1 MRGADYAH
9 RRDVLAGGLASGRS
23 LASYETSEAR
33 VLPPPLGHRA
43 RVPTRVVRLYTGPEC
58 SGVLPRPLDQE
69 ASVVYSYWTVRA
81 SQDPRLAVGLIG
93 LGNMGTAFAERLL
106 DAGYPLVVSN
116 RTPGK
121 AQALAA
127 RGAVLAASPAQ
138 LVEQVDVI
146 LTSLADDDA
155 FDAVATEVI
164 AAARPG
170 SVLVDLSTVSP
181 AASARVAE
189 RAEAASVGYVRAP
202 VSGNPSVVRAGNL
215 SFIVSGASADI
226 DRVEPAL
233 RAIGPTVHRVGDGE
247 QARTVKLAINLMI
260 AGLAQLISEA
270 LVLGE
275 AAGVPRAVLLEVMG
289 SSAVGAPFV
298 KYKTEAL
305 VRDDFSATFTTA
317 LMEKDIDLA
326 LDAADEAGI
335 ELPLTK
341 EMKVHL
347 RAAIDAGY
355 ADDDFIVL
363 FRHLRNA
370 SGLSNTSERHDQE
383 VLR

>member
-1 MRGADYAH
+1 MARAIWQGAPRGDP
-9 RRDVLAGGLASGRS
+9 S
-23 LASYETSEAR
+23 
-33 VLPPPLGHRA
+33 
-43 RVPTRVVRLYTGPEC
+43 
-58 SGVLPRPLDQE
+58 PLDR
-69 ASVVYSYWTVRA
+69 AAPVVYSYWTVRA
-81 SQDPRLAVGLIG
+81 SQDPRPAVGLIG
-93 LGNMGTAFAERLL
+93 LGHMGTAFAERLL

-116 RTPGK
+116 RTPEK
-121 AQALAA
+121 ADALAA
-127 RGAVLAASPAQ
+127 RGADVAASPAQ
-138 LVEQVDVI
+138 LAEQAEVI
-146 LTSLADDDA
+146 LTSLADDEA
-155 FDAVATEVI
+155 FESVAAEAL

-215 SFIVSGASADI
+215 SFIVSGANDDI
-226 DRVEPAL
+226 DRAEPIL
-233 RAIGPTVHRVGDGE
+233 LAIGPTVHRVGEGE
-247 QARTVKLAINLMI
+247 QARIVKLAINLMI
-260 AGLAQLISEA
+260 AGLAQLMSEA

-275 AAGVPRAVLLEVMG
+275 AADVPRAALLEVMG

-298 KYKTEAL
+298 KYKTEPL

-341 EMKVHL
+341 EMKSQL
-347 RAAIDAGY
+347 RAAIEAGY

-363 FRHLRNA
+363 FQHLR
-370 SGLSNTSERHDQE
+370 STLGLSTTKIR
-383 VLR
+383 R